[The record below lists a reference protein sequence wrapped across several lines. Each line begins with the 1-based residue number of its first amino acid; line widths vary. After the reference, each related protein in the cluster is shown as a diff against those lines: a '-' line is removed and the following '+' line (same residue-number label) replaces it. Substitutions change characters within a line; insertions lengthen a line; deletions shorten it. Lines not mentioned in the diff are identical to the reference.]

1 MTASIIKIKSLVK
14 QFNKAEHPSL
24 DGIDLDI
31 FEGEKFG
38 FFGPN
43 GAGKTTII
51 SILCN
56 IIHPSSGSVN
66 YFLDD
71 KELSVKE
78 ILPHIGFVP
87 QDFAFYPELSPVQN
101 LRYFGSLY
109 EVPKKELD
117 VKIDSLLS
125 ILGLSHVRNKKINTF
140 SGGMKRRINL
150 AIGLINEPKIL
161 FLDEPT
167 VGVDV
172 QSKLVIIT
180 LLEELNK
187 KGTTII
193 YTSHHLKEAEDFCDR
208 IALLDNGKIIAFD
221 TLQNLRSQNEVT
233 NLEDLLIKLTG
244 KTLRD

>member
-1 MTASIIKIKSLVK
+1 MQASIIQIKGLIK
-14 QFNKAEHPSL
+14 YFGKAEQPSL
-24 DGIDLDI
+24 NGIDLDI
-31 FEGEKFG
+31 FAGEKFG

-51 SILCN
+51 SVLCN
-56 IIHPSSGSVN
+56 ILQSSAGRIQ
-66 YFLDD
+66 YFID
-71 KELSVKE
+71 EQEFSIKE
-78 ILPHIGFVP
+78 ILPRIGFVP
-87 QDFAFYPELSPVQN
+87 QDFAFYPELTPVQN
-101 LRYFGSLY
+101 LWYFGSLY
-109 EVPKKELD
+109 AVPKKELD
-117 VKIDSLLS
+117 EKIDSLL
-125 ILGLSHVRNKKINTF
+125 ITLGLDHVRNKKISTF

-172 QSKLVIIT
+172 QSKLVIFT

-208 IALLDNGKIIAFD
+208 IALLDHGKIIAID
-221 TLQNLRSQNEVT
+221 NLENLLIQNGVR

>member
-1 MTASIIKIKSLVK
+1 MPASIIKIKSLVK
-14 QFNKAEHPSL
+14 LFNQAAHPSL
-24 DGIDLDI
+24 DGIDLEI

-56 IIHPSSGSVN
+56 IIHPSSGSVI

-71 KELSVKE
+71 KELSVRE
-78 ILPHIGFVP
+78 ILPYIGFVP
-87 QDFAFYPELSPVQN
+87 QDFAFYPELTPVQN

-109 EVPKKELD
+109 DVPKKELD
-117 VKIDSLLS
+117 GKIETLLS
-125 ILGLSHVRNKKINTF
+125 TLGLDHVRNKKISTF

-172 QSKLVIIT
+172 QSKLVIFT

-208 IALLDNGKIIAFD
+208 IALLDHGKIIAID
-221 TLQNLRSQNEVT
+221 NLENLLTQNGVR